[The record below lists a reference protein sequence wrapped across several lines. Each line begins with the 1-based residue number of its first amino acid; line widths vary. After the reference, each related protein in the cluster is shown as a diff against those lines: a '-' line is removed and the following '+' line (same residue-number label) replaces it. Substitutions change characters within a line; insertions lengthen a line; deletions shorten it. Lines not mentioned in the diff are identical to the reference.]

1 MRKKVF
7 LIVVC
12 LLLVSVGLALM
23 LHAEG
28 ERGHRQGKRNSFA
41 QSAPANAEYSAAC
54 GECHFAY
61 QPWLL
66 PAASW
71 KKHLAGLEDHFGS
84 VVVLSPAQR
93 QNLGTYLAENAA
105 DTSSD
110 RRARRM
116 LQGVEGQAP
125 LRITELPCIQRKHHS
140 LDAGALKRPS
150 VGGLGNCPACH
161 TTAAQGDDDDRNV
174 RIPQ

>member
-1 MRKKVF
+1 MRRKV
-7 LIVVC
+7 LLVVVC
-12 LLLVSVGLALM
+12 LLLLGVGLALM
-23 LHAEG
+23 LHAG
-28 ERGHRQGKRNSFA
+28 GGRGHRQGKRGSLA
-41 QSAPANAEYSAAC
+41 QSGPADAEYTAAC

-71 KKHLAGLEDHFGS
+71 NRHLSGLEDHFGS
-84 VVVLSPAQR
+84 VVVLTPAQR
-93 QNLGTYLAENAA
+93 QRLGDYLAGNAA
-105 DTSSD
+105 DANPNS
-110 RRARRM
+110 RARTM

-125 LRITELPCIQRKHHS
+125 LRITELPCMQRKHRR
-140 LDAGALKRPS
+140 LDAQVLKRPS

-161 TTAAQGDDDDRNV
+161 TAAAQGDYDERKV